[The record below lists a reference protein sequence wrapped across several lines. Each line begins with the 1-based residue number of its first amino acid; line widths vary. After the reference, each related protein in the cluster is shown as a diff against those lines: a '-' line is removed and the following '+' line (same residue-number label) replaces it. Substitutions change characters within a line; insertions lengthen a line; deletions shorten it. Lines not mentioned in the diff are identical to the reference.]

1 MRLTIDRTGI
11 TFRVDGGH
19 FTSSLDIMLPSY
31 MHTALNEVRSCL
43 NRIAPRWRSLDIEG
57 ESATVTMSDGEMFKT
72 PYIAIPKIKDLE
84 FWMERE
90 REWLLSP
97 SEEERPWRTALSEGD
112 LEETRR
118 SIRGSSGSFDQAL
131 SEAERRLREC
141 QQGERTYSPSDSEI
155 GPLQRL
161 SAALKAIW

>member
-11 TFRVDGGH
+11 NFRVDGGH

-43 NRIAPRWRSLDIEG
+43 NKIAPRWRSLDLENKTAI
-57 ESATVTMSDGEMFKT
+57 VTDSNGVKT
-72 PYIAIPKIKDLE
+72 KISYRMVPKKKDLE
-84 FWMERE
+84 FWMEKE

-97 SEEERPWRTALSEGD
+97 SEEERPWQTALSEGD

-118 SIRGSSGSFDQAL
+118 STQGSSGSFDQAL

-155 GPLQRL
+155 GPLRRL

>member
-11 TFRVDGGH
+11 NFRLDREH
-19 FTSSLDIMLPSY
+19 FSSSLDIILPSY
-31 MHTALNEVRSCL
+31 MRTALNEVRHHL
-43 NRIAPRWRSLDIEG
+43 NGVNPRWKSIVLESERATMISYGGIET
-57 ESATVTMSDGEMFKT
+57 EI
-72 PYIAIPKIKDLE
+72 PYRTIPNKKDLE
-84 FWMERE
+84 FWVERE
-90 REWLLSP
+90 KEWLLSP
-97 SEEERPWRTALSEGD
+97 DEEDKPWRTALSEGD
-112 LEETRR
+112 LEETRK

-141 QQGERTYSPSDSEI
+141 QQDERTYSPSDSEI